1 VPYCCFIRS
10 EGESIMS
17 KLKKTAIIITLLSLV
32 LKFSGFVRESV
43 MAMQFGANHYTD
55 GYLISFSFI
64 TLVVAMISGG
74 FNNVFLPLYVKNR
87 KERPEDT
94 ERNAIGVM
102 NQTVT
107 WFFGFTL
114 VLYFFVPYF
123 LPLMFPEMNDVTEKT
138 AVDVTQFF
146 FLFLSAIA
154 LNGIL
159 ESYLQARRI
168 FVPAQISRLLAT
180 LTGAIFALLFSEQ
193 MGINSLAYGFI
204 TGTILGGLL
213 QYFYLSKSGFRWQPT
228 LHIEP
233 EFRKTLLVLLLPS
246 FLNTIVGQINMF
258 INKIFASGTVE
269 GAVTYLNNAS
279 LLVSIPNTIYATTIA
294 TIIFTLLAE
303 QINDR
308 KKFQNTVFMGLE
320 LSFISLVP
328 IAVGL
333 YIVGMPAL
341 SFIYERGEFTHQD
354 TANTYLAL
362 VNYLPLMVVQG
373 LHYIV
378 AKSMYA
384 LEKTKVIMRISIT
397 TVLLNVLLNSLLVD
411 KLGYPG
417 LAMTSSLVSFYFLFF
432 SFMALYKDFPKEET
446 RRVLLMCLKVIIP
459 SAFMAVPLLGIQYT
473 TNIES
478 LYSLW
483 QLAILVPLG
492 ILFYIIGSYLFN
504 REGFYRVIKLVK
516 KK

>member
-1 VPYCCFIRS
+1 
-10 EGESIMS
+10 MS
-17 KLKKTAIIITLLSLV
+17 KLKRTAIIITLLSLV
-32 LKFSGFVRESV
+32 LKFSGFLRESV
-43 MAMQFGANHYTD
+43 MAWQFGATHYTD

-87 KERPEDT
+87 KERPEET
-94 ERNAIGVM
+94 EKNAVGVM
-102 NQTVT
+102 NQTVV
-107 WFFGFTL
+107 WFFGAT
-114 VLYFFVPYF
+114 VILYFFVPYF
-123 LPLMFPEMNDVTEKT
+123 LPLMFPDMDNVTEKT

-180 LTGAIFALLFSEQ
+180 LTGAVFAILFSDQ

-213 QYFYLSKSGFRWQPT
+213 QYFYLAKSGFRWQPT
-228 LHIEP
+228 LQIEP
-233 EFRKTLLVLLLPS
+233 EFKKTLLVLLLPS
-246 FLNTIVGQINMF
+246 FLNTVVGQINMF
-258 INKIFASGTVE
+258 INKIFATGTEE

-303 QINDR
+303 QIGDR

-341 SFIYERGEFTHQD
+341 SFIYERGQFTPQD

-384 LEKTKVIMRISIT
+384 LDKTKIIMRISIS
-397 TVLLNVLLNSLLVD
+397 TVVLNIIMNMLLVD
-411 KLGYPG
+411 RFGYPG
-417 LAMTSSLVSFYFLFF
+417 LALTSSIVSFYFLSF
-432 SFMALYKDFPKEET
+432 SFIALYKDFPKEET
-446 RRVLLMCLKVIIP
+446 RRVLMMCMRVIIP
-459 SAFMAVPLLGIQYT
+459 SIFMALPLLAIQYFT
-473 TNIES
+473 DIES

-483 QLAILVPLG
+483 QLAILVPIG
-492 ILFYIIGSYLFN
+492 IVFYIIGSYLFN
-504 REGFYRVIKLVK
+504 RAGFYRVIRIVK

>member
-1 VPYCCFIRS
+1 
-10 EGESIMS
+10 
-17 KLKKTAIIITLLSLV
+17 
-32 LKFSGFVRESV
+32 
-43 MAMQFGANHYTD
+43 
-55 GYLISFSFI
+55 
-64 TLVVAMISGG
+64 
-74 FNNVFLPLYVKNR
+74 
-87 KERPEDT
+87 
-94 ERNAIGVM
+94 
-102 NQTVT
+102 
-107 WFFGFTL
+107 
-114 VLYFFVPYF
+114 
-123 LPLMFPEMNDVTEKT
+123 
-138 AVDVTQFF
+138 
-146 FLFLSAIA
+146 
-154 LNGIL
+154 
-159 ESYLQARRI
+159 
-168 FVPAQISRLLAT
+168 
-180 LTGAIFALLFSEQ
+180 
-193 MGINSLAYGFI
+193 
-204 TGTILGGLL
+204 
-213 QYFYLSKSGFRWQPT
+213 
-228 LHIEP
+228 
-233 EFRKTLLVLLLPS
+233 
-246 FLNTIVGQINMF
+246 MF

-341 SFIYERGEFTHQD
+341 SFIYERGEFTSQD

-384 LEKTKVIMRISIT
+384 LEKTKIIMRISIT

-432 SFMALYKDFPKEET
+432 SFAALYKDFPKEET
-446 RRVLLMCLKVIIP
+446 RRVLQMCLKVIIP
-459 SAFMAVPLLGIQYT
+459 SAFMAVPLLVIQYT
-473 TNIES
+473 TDIES

-504 REGFYRVIKLVK
+504 REGFYRVLKLVK